1 MSTRKKTVARKDRA
15 GFGGLCRP
23 TSQAFDL
30 SCNGHWVWCEVP
42 LKRTAVSFP
51 ASGHAAVPFALL
63 AGNPQCSTRI
73 GQLFSKKMSEGFL
86 YLTELQGRAVFDLK
100 GRRIGTLR
108 DAALVPLIHPVRLD
122 RYLVGAGAAWLS
134 LRHDQIH
141 TITPHGIHLK
151 DERLTPYH
159 SDEYMLRMVRDLLDQ
174 QIIDAQ
180 GRKVVRVND
189 VTFLKICENGHDA
202 LHVLEVDIG
211 LRSIMRR
218 VMQGIVPPARIR
230 KMTERIPPRS
240 IRWEFCNVL
249 EPDEQRRVRL
259 NISNRLLE
267 NMHPADLAD
276 IVEDLGH
283 EDREALFK
291 TMDSDMAAEL
301 LSEVDPDV
309 QTRILE
315 SLQADK
321 AADIL
326 EEMEPSEAADL
337 LHELEEDRS
346 EAILDQMEP
355 QEKEEVEELLE
366 FRDDTAG
373 GMMDTGFVSLP
384 VKATVADAMAELRNN
399 EDLLENLH
407 TFFLVDAEEKLC
419 GTVPLAKLFFAAG
432 DMPLKDLGAD
442 PLLFVASGE
451 RQNRVAEIFD
461 KYNLL
466 SLPVVDED
474 QKLIGVITVD
484 DVIAVLRQK

>member
-1 MSTRKKTVARKDRA
+1 MLFLDKGTPSVVREMASY
-15 GFGGLCRP
+15 
-23 TSQAFDL
+23 SQKGMTEDY
-30 SCNGHWVWCEVP
+30 
-42 LKRTAVSFP
+42 
-51 ASGHAAVPFALL
+51 
-63 AGNPQCSTRI
+63 I
-73 GQLFSKKMSEGFL
+73 
-86 YLTELQGRAVFDLK
+86 YLTELQGRVVFDLK

-122 RYLVGAGAAWLS
+122 RYLVGAGPSWLS
-134 LRHDQIH
+134 LRHDQIQ
-141 TITPHGIHLK
+141 TITAEGIHLK

-189 VTFLKICENGHDA
+189 VTFLKICENGHDV

-211 LRSIMRR
+211 LRSILRR
-218 VMQGIVPPARIR
+218 VMQGIVPPALIR
-230 KMTERIPPRS
+230 KVTDRIPPRS
-240 IRWEFCNVL
+240 IRWEFCNML

-259 NISNRLLE
+259 NISNKLLE

-276 IVEDLGH
+276 IVENLGH
-283 EDREALFK
+283 EDREALFN

-301 LSEVDPDV
+301 LSEVDPEV
-309 QTRILE
+309 QTRIIE
-315 SLQADK
+315 SLKADK

-337 LHELEEDRS
+337 LHELEVDRS

-355 QEKEEVEELLE
+355 QEKEDVEELLE

-373 GMMDTGFVSLP
+373 GMMDTGFISLP
-384 VKATVADAMAELRNN
+384 ENATVVDAMAELRKN
-399 EDLLENLH
+399 EDLLEDLH
-407 TFFLVDAEEKLC
+407 SIFLVDANEKLC
-419 GTVPLAKLFFAAG
+419 NIVPLAKLLFAAG
-432 DMPLKDLGAD
+432 DMPLKDLAYD
-442 PLLFVASGE
+442 QLLFVHSAEKQG
-451 RQNRVAEIFD
+451 RIAEIFD